1 MDDAEL
7 MDTRLAIRGKKE
19 RSVIDRIKAAYGEK
33 FDPLMMLDSR
43 LDVSS
48 FLNEEIETRSI
59 RESLHQKQQPQQK
72 PDKKKSRDNW
82 E

>member
-1 MDDAEL
+1 MYDAEL

-19 RSVIDRIKAAYGEK
+19 RSAIDRIKAAYGEK

-59 RESLHQKQQPQQK
+59 RERLHQKQQPQQK